1 MTEKPTT
8 AAGYRREHLAL
19 VRATCLCIAT
29 KLGDLMDDLVVVG
42 GLVPS
47 LLVDQRSG
55 EVGFERHAGT
65 MDLDIGLT
73 AALLDRGRYRE
84 ISDRMRRSG
93 FAQDVNDAGNPT
105 RQR

>member
-1 MTEKPTT
+1 
-8 AAGYRREHLAL
+8 
-19 VRATCLCIAT
+19 
-29 KLGDLMDDLVVVG
+29 MDDLVVVG